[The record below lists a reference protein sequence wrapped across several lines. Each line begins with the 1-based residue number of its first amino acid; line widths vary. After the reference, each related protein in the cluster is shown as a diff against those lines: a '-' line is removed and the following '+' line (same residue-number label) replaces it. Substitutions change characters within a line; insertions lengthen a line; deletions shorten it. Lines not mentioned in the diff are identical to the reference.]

1 MQSDTRVQRR
11 GSIRILFART
21 LLPIGLLSLA
31 PAVPAQIKIQVSI
44 APEKARPGD
53 TVTCSVTTEDGVDCY
68 PGVGGRSGGNTV
80 PDLSNV
86 HKSGPAPQWTFKV
99 PLNERVPV
107 TWTIGV
113 TCSKPGANTAGPK
126 IKFPVA
132 SQ

>member
-1 MQSDTRVQRR
+1 MKF
-11 GSIRILFART
+11 LFARAA
-21 LLPIGLLSLA
+21 LPIGLLGLA
-31 PAVPAQIKIQVSI
+31 HVALAQIQIQVSI
-44 APEKARPGD
+44 VPKTARPGD
-53 TVTCSVTTEDGVDCY
+53 SVTYSVTTEEGADCY
-68 PGVGGRSGGNTV
+68 PAVGARSGGDTV

-86 HKSGPAPQWTFKV
+86 HKPGPAPQWTFKV
-99 PLNERVPV
+99 PVIQRVPV